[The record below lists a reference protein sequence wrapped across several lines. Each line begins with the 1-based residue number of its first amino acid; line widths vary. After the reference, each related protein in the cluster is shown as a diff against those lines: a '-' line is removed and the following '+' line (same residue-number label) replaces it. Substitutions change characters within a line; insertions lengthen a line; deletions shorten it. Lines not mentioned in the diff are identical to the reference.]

1 MKKWLIAVLS
11 ATLIIVISFA
21 AYVALRNP
29 PSNDGQTSQIEP
41 INYTYEI
48 INAYPHD
55 NTSFTEGLIYQD
67 GFLYESTG
75 LNGNSTL
82 RKEELETGKTIQLYT
97 LPSQY
102 FGEGITTYG
111 DKIVQ
116 LTWQSQIGFVYNK
129 ATFQL
134 LDQFTYTT
142 EGWGITNNSTDL
154 IMSDGTATLYFLNPI
169 TYERTGQIQV
179 HDGNTLI
186 PMLNELEYVNGDVYA
201 NVWHENRI
209 AIINIQTGQVK
220 GWIDLSGLYKG
231 VIFDS
236 EDVLNG
242 IAYDSDGGRLF
253 VTGKR
258 WSQLFEIKLL
268 PS

>member
-21 AYVALRNP
+21 AYVALRTQL
-29 PSNDGQTSQIEP
+29 SNVGQTNLIEP
-41 INYTYEI
+41 IKYTYRI
-48 INAYPHD
+48 INTYPHD

-75 LNGNSTL
+75 LNGDSTL

-116 LTWQSQIGFVYNK
+116 LTWQSQIGFVYDK
-129 ATFQL
+129 ATFQM

-142 EGWGITNNSTDL
+142 EGWGITNNSTNL
-154 IMSDGTATLYFLNPI
+154 IMSDGTATLSFLNPI
-169 TYERTGQIQV
+169 TYESTGQIQV
-179 HDGNTLI
+179 HDGNTSI

-209 AIINIQTGQVK
+209 AIINTQTGQVK

-258 WSQLFEIKLL
+258 WSQLFEIELL

>member
-21 AYVALRNP
+21 AYVALRNQL
-29 PSNDGQTSQIEP
+29 SNDGQTNQIEP
-41 INYTYEI
+41 INYTYRI
-48 INAYPHD
+48 INTYPHD

-75 LNGNSTL
+75 LNGDSTL
-82 RKEELETGKTIQLYT
+82 RKEELATGKTIQLYT

-116 LTWQSQIGFVYNK
+116 LTWQSQIGFVYDK
-129 ATFQL
+129 ATFQM

-142 EGWGITNNSTDL
+142 EGWGITNNSTNL
-154 IMSDGTATLYFLNPI
+154 IMSDGTATLSFLNPI

-179 HDGNTLI
+179 HDGNASI

-201 NVWHENRI
+201 NIWHENRI
-209 AIINIQTGQVK
+209 AIINTQTGQVK

-258 WSQLFEIKLL
+258 WSQLFEIELL